1 MALTR
6 EDWIRAALVA
16 IAERGSAE
24 VAVERLAVSLGATKG
39 SFYWH
44 FRDRGELVTE
54 ALGLWEREGTDDFI
68 AAFSRVTDPVDRL
81 RRLLTAAMDDED
93 NEHGAADAALLAA
106 GADPVIA
113 AVIQRVQAKRVG
125 FLVGCFRDIG
135 FPPAESRHRAR
146 IAYSIYLGWYG
157 QQPADA
163 SAAPSARER
172 AAYERIAVDLLT
184 RPR

>member
-1 MALTR
+1 MALKR
-6 EDWIRAALVA
+6 EDWIRAAILA

-24 VAVERLAVSLGATKG
+24 VAVERLAVQLGATKG

-44 FRDRGELVTE
+44 FSNRAELVSE
-54 ALGLWEREGTDDFI
+54 ALALWEREGTDEFI
-68 AAFSRVTDPVDRL
+68 RAFGGIHDPVERL

-93 NEHGAADAALLAA
+93 NEHGPADAALLAA

-113 AVIQRVQAKRVG
+113 KVIDRVQAKRLG
-125 FLVGCFRDIG
+125 FLERCFRDMG

-146 IAYSIYLGWYG
+146 IGYSIYLGWYG
-157 QQPADA
+157 QLPADPA
-163 SAAPSARER
+163 GAPSARER
-172 AAYERIAVDLLT
+172 AAYERTAVGLLT

>member
-1 MALTR
+1 MALSR

-24 VAVERLAVSLGATKG
+24 VIVERLASRLGATKG

-54 ALGLWEREGTDDFI
+54 ALALWEREGTDDFI
-68 AAFSRVTDPVDRL
+68 RAFAGVRDPVVRL

-93 NEHGAADAALLAA
+93 NEHGPADSALLAA
-106 GADPVIA
+106 GADPVIKQ
-113 AVIQRVQAKRVG
+113 VIDRVQAKRLG
-125 FLVGCFRDIG
+125 FLEDCFREIG

-146 IAYSIYLGWYG
+146 IAYSVYLGWYG
-157 QQPADA
+157 QLPADRAA
-163 SAAPSARER
+163 SPSARER

>member
-6 EDWIRAALVA
+6 DDWIRAALLA

-24 VAVERLAVSLGATKG
+24 VAVERLAVQLGATKG

-44 FRDRGELVTE
+44 FASRGELVAE
-54 ALGLWEREGTDDFI
+54 ALALWERMGTDDFI
-68 AAFSRVTDPVDRL
+68 TAFGGISDPVERL

-106 GADPVIA
+106 RADPVIA
-113 AVIQRVQAKRVG
+113 EVIDRVQAKRLG
-125 FLVGCFRDIG
+125 FLERCFADMG

-146 IAYSIYLGWYG
+146 VSYSIYLGWYG
-157 QQPADA
+157 QLPAEPG
-163 SAAPSARER
+163 AAPSARER